1 MMDAMNDDRLDD
13 AARAL
18 AASLPEL
25 DASLDERV
33 MARIRERAASAQPAA
48 ASRPAATTGHGK
60 LRWLLEPRP
69 VKVAVRPVWIPV
81 TLAAAAVLAVLLW
94 PRTARLD
101 TTAATVATAHYRDTV
116 YVRFQLSAPDAKTV
130 RVAGSFNN
138 WSPAALELHRDSNG
152 TWDATIPLPVGEHRY
167 LFVVDGQRWI
177 PDPTAQA
184 QVDDGFGG
192 TNSVIVVGPKG
203 VVRS

>member
-1 MMDAMNDDRLDD
+1 MMDAGSDRLDD

-18 AASLPEL
+18 GESLPAI

-33 MARIRERAASAQPAA
+33 MARIRARAVSAQPAA
-48 ASRPAATTGHGK
+48 AGTRPVAIRGHGK
-60 LRWLLEPRP
+60 LRWLLEPRA
-69 VKVAVRPVWIPV
+69 VKVRPVWIPLA
-81 TLAAAAVLAVLLW
+81 LAAAALLVWVLS
-94 PRTARLD
+94 PRTAPLR
-101 TTAATVATAHYRDTV
+101 TTVASVASVHYRDTV
-116 YVRFQLSAPDAKTV
+116 YVRFQITAPEAKAV
-130 RVAGSFNN
+130 SVAGSFNN
-138 WSPAALELHRDSNG
+138 WSPASLNLRRDASG
-152 TWDATIPLPVGEHRY
+152 SWEATVPLPVGEHRY
-167 LFVVDGQRWI
+167 LFVVDGQRWV